1 MYLYIK
7 LSFHENK
14 KTACYRNDDIATL
27 VHFTSHSEFRL
38 FHFSKDDGNESVAN
52 SIQFK
57 IDVTCNEDLL
67 IWILIAL
74 YGNIP
79 QGRGLTRPVIFD
91 KISLLL
97 LFAEDRSGFFVS
109 AVNQRILF
117 KENHPSKH

>member
-1 MYLYIK
+1 MY
-7 LSFHENK
+7 
-14 KTACYRNDDIATL
+14 
-27 VHFTSHSEFRL
+27 FTSHSKFRL

-79 QGRGLTRPVIFD
+79 QGRGLTRPVVFD

-97 LFAEDRSGFFVS
+97 LFAEDRSGSFMSV
-109 AVNQRILF
+109 VNQRMLF

>member
-1 MYLYIK
+1 M
-7 LSFHENK
+7 
-14 KTACYRNDDIATL
+14 
-27 VHFTSHSEFRL
+27 HFTSHSKFRL

-97 LFAEDRSGFFVS
+97 LFAEDRSGSCVS
-109 AVNQRILF
+109 VVNQRMLF